1 VIHRAGPVEPLPA
14 LPPRRPDAAAPAVP
28 APEPKPLAPAGAVEA
43 ALFADPPPGDD
54 GTAEALRRFQ
64 RDMVPSDTLPP
75 GVLEFRDP
83 ADGSRLGAIVNL
95 APVEVAE
102 VVPFNYWNPEMW
114 WP

>member
-1 VIHRAGPVEPLPA
+1 MSGRAGPAEPLLA
-14 LPPRRPDAAAPAVP
+14 IPPRRPDAAAPAVP
-28 APEPKPLAPAGAVEA
+28 TPEPKPLAPAGVAEA
-43 ALFADPPPGDD
+43 MFADPPPGDD

-75 GVLEFRDP
+75 GALEFRDP

-95 APVEVAE
+95 APVGAAE
-102 VVPFNYWNPEMW
+102 EMVFDPWEPEWW